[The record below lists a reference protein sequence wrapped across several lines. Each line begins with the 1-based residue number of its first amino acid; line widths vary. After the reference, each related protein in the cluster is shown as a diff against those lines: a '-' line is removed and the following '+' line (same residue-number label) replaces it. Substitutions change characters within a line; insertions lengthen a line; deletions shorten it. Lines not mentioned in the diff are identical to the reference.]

1 MWSIALLAGS
11 AQAQRPRTQTE
22 LLIDLARDATVGR
35 KELEQSGVETARV
48 FLRAALRH
56 DPKSLDALSTLL
68 ELESFAGGEAAV
80 APLLDLLAQ
89 ADPENDVA
97 FSRWLEKGPPGRQTR
112 ESLQKWLAEIRDS
125 SRPASHRALAGVR
138 LAELAWETL
147 DAEEARRLARQ
158 AIEIGPDCPSPRQL
172 MLALLSENAP
182 PTDRISAILAVLR
195 TDPVAVEAAWQGA
208 FLLDQLGFWAD
219 AQMFYD
225 HAFRQHSRRNPGSP
239 VPFACFLRAAENAFA
254 RGQRDAAAAL
264 MSSALFHGG
273 VDLESG
279 PNAIW
284 LVSRVGPS
292 DQLVPLRKRLSQ
304 MAGAVADTLSS
315 ASADDCARAAF
326 LLCVLEPDSKLIE
339 KLALAAVEK
348 GPENPLSQ
356 RVLGWNHAIAGRK
369 DDAIAALARVASA
382 DPFAAA
388 KLAALHKNAGDE
400 EAVRRTLAGLKD
412 APLFGFA
419 REMLGRVGFDPP
431 ASQPAELHP
440 DIVRMLKE
448 FDRGIFEFD
457 ADPAR
462 FFEVEME
469 IETLNPPP
477 GAPWRATFSL
487 RSKAAFPIPLGRE
500 GLLNPVFL
508 LSFRVEADRSRDY
521 PALFAVTLDRW
532 PALMP
537 GETLKVSRTLDVG
550 PLRAIAGR
558 FPQQPLRVSVQAIF
572 DPVLSSDGRW
582 TPGPCGRELRMQSL
596 SRIPAVATTEG
607 IAAFLESAGKGFPAS
622 RYLALESLGDLL
634 GEQQRFESGKL
645 SYEPKALFDH
655 VPVADALRKAVSNE
669 NWETRVR
676 ALAAL
681 YNAGLDAA
689 TVETVRSAGRD
700 PHWLVR
706 LMAVRLMGRQAATFA
721 DDLRRAAESD
731 GDELVRDLAR
741 TQLAAASRRTA
752 ASAPVDPK

>member
-1 MWSIALLAGS
+1 MWSIVLLCGG

-22 LLIDLARDATVGR
+22 LLIDFARDATVGR
-35 KELEQSGVETARV
+35 KELDQSGIDTARV
-48 FLRAALRH
+48 FLRAALRQ

-68 ELESFAGGEAAV
+68 ELETYTGGEAAV

-89 ADPENDVA
+89 ADPENTIA
-97 FSRWLEKGPPGRQTR
+97 FARWLEKGPPGRQTR
-112 ESLQKWLAEIRDS
+112 ESRQKWLAEVRDS
-125 SRPASHRALAGVR
+125 PRPASHRALAGVR
-138 LAELAWETL
+138 LAELAMETL
-147 DAEEARRLARQ
+147 NAEEARRLAGQ
-158 AIEIGPDCPSPRQL
+158 AIEICPDCPSPRQM
-172 MLALLSENAP
+172 MLALISPDAP
-182 PTDRISAILAVLR
+182 PAVRMSAILAVLR
-195 TDPVAVEAAWQGA
+195 TDPVAVETAWQGA
-208 FLLDQLGFWAD
+208 FMLDQLGFWAD

-254 RGQRDAAAAL
+254 RNQRDAAAAL

-279 PNAIW
+279 PTAIW
-284 LVSRVGPS
+284 MVSRVGPS
-292 DQLVPLRKRLSQ
+292 EQLVPLRKRLSQ
-304 MAGAVADTLSS
+304 MAAAVADNLPS

-339 KLALAAVEK
+339 KLALAAIEK
-348 GPENPLSQ
+348 SPENSLAQ
-356 RVLGWNHAIAGRK
+356 RVIGWSHAIAGRK
-369 DDAIAALARVASA
+369 DEAIAALSRIATT

-388 KLAALHKNAGDE
+388 KLASLQKNVGDE
-400 EAVRRTLAGLKD
+400 EAARRTLASLKD
-412 APLFGFA
+412 PPLFGFA
-419 REMLGRVGFDPP
+419 REMLARVGLEAP
-431 ASQPAELHP
+431 ASQPTELYP
-440 DIVRMLKE
+440 DIVRLLKE

-457 ADPAR
+457 VDPAR
-462 FFEVEME
+462 FFDAEME

-508 LSFRVEADRSRDY
+508 LSFRIEADRSRDY

-537 GETLKVSRTLDVG
+537 GVTLKVSRTLDVG

-572 DPVLSSDGRW
+572 DPVLSHDGRW
-582 TPGPCGRELRMQSL
+582 IPGPCGRELRMQSL

-607 IAAFLESAGKGFPAS
+607 ISAFLESAGKGFPAS

-634 GEQQRFESGKL
+634 GEQQRFEGGKL

-669 NWETRVR
+669 NWETRAR

-689 TVETVRSAGRD
+689 TVETVRIACRD

-706 LMAVRLMGRQAATFA
+706 MMAVRLMGRQVATFA
-721 DDLRRAAESD
+721 DALRSAAESD

-741 TQLAAASRRTA
+741 TQLSAVSRQPA
-752 ASAPVDPK
+752 ASAPTETR